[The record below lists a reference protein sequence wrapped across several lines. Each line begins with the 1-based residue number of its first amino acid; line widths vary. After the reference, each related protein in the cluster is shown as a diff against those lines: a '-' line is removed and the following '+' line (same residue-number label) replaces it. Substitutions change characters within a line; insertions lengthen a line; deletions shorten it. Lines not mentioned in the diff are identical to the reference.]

1 MRRTLALAL
10 TTLFKFA
17 MHRVNLVRFALLIFT
32 LICVLQQ
39 MGCRSLLERESYANP
54 AKERT
59 RPVKITKEWK
69 AENTSVRLETRLS
82 LIEDKKTWE
91 ILWDAC
97 AEGQTP
103 TVNFDRYM
111 ILAVRG
117 VAPNQLTVRRVSLN
131 QKNELLV
138 DSMTTFMASL
148 NFCYVFLQ
156 IPKIRV
162 EGAKEETVA
171 RLALTSSSMLVRTK
185 ETIGDVIE

>member
-1 MRRTLALAL
+1 M
-10 TTLFKFA
+10 F
-17 MHRVNLVRFALLIFT
+17 RVNVVRFALLIFT

-39 MGCRSLLERESYANP
+39 LGCRSLLDRQPYANP
-54 AKERT
+54 VKERT

-69 AENTSVRLETRLS
+69 AEITTVRLEELS

-91 ILWDAC
+91 IVWEAC

-117 VAPNQLTVRRVSLN
+117 VAPNQLTVHSVSLN

-138 DSMTTFMASL
+138 KSYTTFMGSA

-156 IPKIRV
+156 IPKIKV
-162 EGAKEETVA
+162 EGAKGGNFA
-171 RLALTSSSMLVRTK
+171 RLALTSSSMLVGTK
-185 ETIGDVIE
+185 ETIGDVVE

>member
-1 MRRTLALAL
+1 M
-10 TTLFKFA
+10 F
-17 MHRVNLVRFALLIFT
+17 RVNLVRFALLICT

-39 MGCRSLLERESYANP
+39 LGCRSLLDREPYANSV
-54 AKERT
+54 KERT

-69 AENTSVRLETRLS
+69 AEITTVRLEELS

-91 ILWDAC
+91 IVWEAG

-117 VAPNQLTVRRVSLN
+117 VAPNELTVHSVSLN

-138 DSMTTFMASL
+138 KSYTTFMGSA

-156 IPKIRV
+156 IPKIKV
-162 EGAKEETVA
+162 EGAKGGNFA
-171 RLALTSSSMLVRTK
+171 RLALTSSSMLVGTK
-185 ETIGDVIE
+185 ETIGDVVE

>member
-1 MRRTLALAL
+1 M
-10 TTLFKFA
+10 F
-17 MHRVNLVRFALLIFT
+17 RVNLVRFALLIFT
-32 LICVLQQ
+32 SICVLQQ
-39 MGCRSLLERESYANP
+39 LGCRSLLERESYANP

-69 AENTSVRLETRLS
+69 AENTSVRLEELS

-91 ILWDAC
+91 ILWEAC

-103 TVNFDRYM
+103 TVNFDRHM

-117 VAPNQLTVRRVSLN
+117 VAPNQLTVNSVSLN

-138 DSMTTFMASL
+138 KSFTTFMGST

-162 EGAKEETVA
+162 EGAKGRTFA
-171 RLALTSSSMLVRTK
+171 RLALTSSSMLVGTK
-185 ETIGDVIE
+185 ETIGDGDRTRYSY

>member
-1 MRRTLALAL
+1 M
-10 TTLFKFA
+10 F
-17 MHRVNLVRFALLIFT
+17 RVNVVRFALLIFT

-39 MGCRSLLERESYANP
+39 LGCRSLLERESYANP

-69 AENTSVRLETRLS
+69 AEITTVRLEELS

-91 ILWDAC
+91 IVWEAC

-117 VAPNQLTVRRVSLN
+117 VAPNELTVHSVSLN

-138 DSMTTFMASL
+138 KSYTTFMGSA

-156 IPKIRV
+156 WFSRHRNMFKTFEDLFLCLQFFPFFKNDNQAF
-162 EGAKEETVA
+162 GKK
-171 RLALTSSSMLVRTK
+171 S
-185 ETIGDVIE
+185 

>member
-1 MRRTLALAL
+1 M
-10 TTLFKFA
+10 F
-17 MHRVNLVRFALLIFT
+17 RVNVVRFALLIFT

-39 MGCRSLLERESYANP
+39 LGCRSLLDRQPHANSV
-54 AKERT
+54 KERT

-69 AENTSVRLETRLS
+69 AENTSVRLEELS
-82 LIEDKKTWE
+82 IIEDKKTWE
-91 ILWDAC
+91 IVWEAC

-117 VAPNQLTVRRVSLN
+117 VAPNQLTVHSVSLN

-138 DSMTTFMASL
+138 KSYTTFMGST

-162 EGAKEETVA
+162 EGAKGETFA
-171 RLALTSSSMLVRTK
+171 RLALTSSSMLVGTK
-185 ETIGDVIE
+185 ETIGDVVE